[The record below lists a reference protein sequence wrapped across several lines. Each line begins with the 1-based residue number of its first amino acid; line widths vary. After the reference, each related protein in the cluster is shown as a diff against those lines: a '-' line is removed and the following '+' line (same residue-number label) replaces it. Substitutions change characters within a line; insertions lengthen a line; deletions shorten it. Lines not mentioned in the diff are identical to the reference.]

1 MKLIIQATLFFIK
14 ELIYLI
20 FYLIKKLIYL
30 LIGKE
35 ERLSEPDPDDWPP
48 DGSVHFIR
56 LDPPYRSSGLP
67 PNTVQYEFAEN
78 VEVSDPVVFTMG
90 REIIF
95 RLCDGRRTLITLTF
109 EPEFPKYLR
118 RKIAM
123 RPVEVVTQF
132 LRSLVPDT
140 SVAQGER
147 VAAVLSNGCPKEL
160 FARYKAEPNI
170 HNGFIDFYLF
180 PEENTPT
187 NPKEGLL
194 LVEQGKYQVELYLEY
209 GPPGVNA
216 VLDPEALDIAEVE
229 KVVADVCHAHN
240 ILLIDPFDGKSNS

>member
-35 ERLSEPDPDDWPP
+35 ERLPEPDPDDWPP
-48 DGSVHFIR
+48 DGSMHFIR

-78 VEVSDPVVFTMG
+78 VEVGDPVVFMMG

-95 RLCDGRRTLITLTF
+95 RLCGGRQTLITLTF
-109 EPEFPKYLR
+109 EPEPSKYLR
-118 RKIAM
+118 RKTAM
-123 RPVEVVTQF
+123 RPVEIATQF
-132 LRSLVPDT
+132 LRSLVPEAP
-140 SVAQGER
+140 VAQRER
-147 VAAVLSNGCPKEL
+147 VAAILSNGCPKEI
-160 FARYKAEPNI
+160 FAQYKAEPNI
-170 HNGFIDFYLF
+170 TGYLTFYLF
-180 PEENTPT
+180 SEENTPLDSE
-187 NPKEGLL
+187 EGLS
-194 LVEQGKYQVELYLEY
+194 LVERGQYQAELYLSY
-209 GPPGVNA
+209 GPNSLNV
-216 VLDPEALDIAEVE
+216 VFDPESLDIKEVE

-240 ILLIDPFDGKSNS
+240 ILLADPFDGKPNS